1 MLTRRGFAG
10 VASCALCA
18 ITGFAATEA
27 SAAEGAPPAV
37 IPGPT
42 RKILSQMDGPMS
54 TRQNCLRNRA
64 AQSRMTSERV

>member
-27 SAAEGAPPAV
+27 SAAEGAPPAL

-64 AQSRMTSERV
+64 ERPKVA

>member
-10 VASCALCA
+10 VTFCGLYA

-64 AQSRMTSERV
+64 DQRKVA